1 MIKFGTAHG
10 QLGPAPIRA
19 AWILEGEPVARN
31 KLLSRSADGT
41 ASTYIW
47 DCTAGKFNWHY
58 EVDET
63 LYVVEGRV
71 IIKDQIGNSQTLEAG
86 DTAFFPRGSK
96 AEWTVDEYVRKVAF
110 LRAPLPWQ
118 VLMAKRFYH
127 ALKRLM
133 GSRRNKTEE
142 MVPSMSQSER
152 RLAH

>member
-19 AWILEGEPVARN
+19 AWVLEGKPVARN

-41 ASTYIW
+41 ASTYVW

-63 LYVVEGRV
+63 AYVLEGRV
-71 IIKDQIGNSQTLEAG
+71 IIKDQIG
-86 DTAFFPRGSK
+86 
-96 AEWTVDEYVRKVAF
+96 YVRKVAF
-110 LRAPLPWQ
+110 LRVPLPWQ

-133 GSRRNKTEE
+133 GSRRSKTEE
-142 MVPSMSQSER
+142 IVPSMS
-152 RLAH
+152 

>member
-19 AWILEGEPVARN
+19 AWVLEGKPVARN

-63 LYVVEGRV
+63 AYVLEGRV
-71 IIKDQIGNSQTLEAG
+71 IIKDQVGSSRTLEAG

-96 AEWTVDEYVRKVAF
+96 AEWTVDGYVRKVAF
-110 LRAPLPWQ
+110 LRVPLPWQ

-133 GSRRNKTEE
+133 GSRRSKKEE
-142 MVPSMSQSER
+142 IVPSMS
-152 RLAH
+152 